1 MQDYLTNC
9 GRHRNH
15 KNLYPNMNKLMDFC
29 YLSMLWELRNKKT
42 SGIISNFT
50 LSLRAE
56 KCQSLQCKTRKQKSE
71 KALCDK

>member
-1 MQDYLTNC
+1 MTDMRVDLTKSILFLIIQ
-9 GRHRNH
+9 HQ
-15 KNLYPNMNKLMDFC
+15 C
-29 YLSMLWELRNKKT
+29 YTKPSLKIKKT